1 MALHPQVQVYC
12 DEINAIEVAPLAE
25 RPLNEIREGFHD
37 LIMAAQAPGVD
48 VGRVEDR
55 DIPGPNGPIPIRLYW
70 PEGADP
76 AEPLPVYVNY
86 HGSGY
91 VVLSIETHDG
101 ACRALCKGAGC
112 IVVGVDYCKA
122 PENKF
127 PKPTEDAWASLKWV
141 AENCAEIGADPARI
155 AVGGDSAGGCLAA
168 VTAQRAKAEGGPPLV
183 FQLLVY
189 PVTDT
194 DEGRPSYKSFAEGYV
209 LTAEAMTWFFD
220 CYFNDEAERAD
231 VRAAPIRA
239 DDLSGLAP
247 AMVMTASHDPL
258 FDDGRE
264 YAERLKAAGVPTD
277 HRNYE
282 GHIHGFWTANGRFDV
297 TDEAHATAC
306 AALREAFGTAS

>member
-1 MALHPQVQVYC
+1 MALHPQVQAFC
-12 DEINAIEVAPLAE
+12 DEINAIEVAPLNE
-25 RPLNEIREGFHD
+25 RPLAEVREGFHD
-37 LIMAAQAPGVD
+37 LVMSMQAPGVA

-55 DIPGPNGPIPIRLYW
+55 DIPGPNGPIRIRLYW

-91 VVLSIETHDG
+91 VVLSIDTHDG
-101 ACRALCKGAGC
+101 VCRALCKGAGC
-112 IVVGVDYCKA
+112 IVVGVNYCKA
-122 PENKF
+122 PEHRF
-127 PKPTEDAWASLKWV
+127 PKPTEDSWASLQWV
-141 AENCAEIGADPARI
+141 AENCAEIGGDPARI

-168 VTAQRAKAEGGPPLV
+168 VMAQRAKAEGGPPLV

-194 DEGRPSYKSFAEGYV
+194 DEGRESYKTFADGYV

-220 CYFNDEAERAD
+220 CYFNDESERAD

-239 DDLSGLAP
+239 DDLSGLPP

-277 HRNYE
+277 YRNYE
-282 GHIHGFWTANGRFDV
+282 GHIHGFWTATAQFDV
-297 TDEAHATAC
+297 ANEAHAVAC
-306 AALREAFGTAS
+306 AALRQAFGTGS